1 MGGTGQ
7 SAGHGARKTPPRT
20 SAAQKKKP
28 QQTQQKPQQ
37 PPKPKAASDID
48 AMVGLASKSGTK
60 ADQDLADLIAKNYK
74 GVLIDDN
81 QNPFDTQRFFNGI
94 GWADQKPVI
103 VANEQALEDAKNRG
117 ETSGQYFYHTD
128 APYGNVTDAQDF
140 AKQFQGGGRQYLSA
154 GWHGDGTY
162 FSNDTDDSWD
172 YGGWNG
178 NAFQIK
184 GMLNKNAKVIQES
197 SLKRKMSAF
206 RRSHPAAAKQID
218 AMSEAYGGGDGKK
231 SIYAALFGYNVIQ
244 SKQGGCD
251 YLTVLNRAAVTV
263 ARKGFHHSDRGKSR
277 YSFKPVWKYT

>member
-48 AMVGLASKSGTK
+48 AMVALASKSGTK
-60 ADQDLADLIAKNYK
+60 ADQDLADLIAKNHK
-74 GVLIDDN
+74 GVAVDSN
-81 QNPFDTQRFFNGI
+81 QQAKDTQRFFNGI
-94 GWADQKPVI
+94 GWANQKPVV

-128 APYGNVTDAQDF
+128 APYGAVADAQDF
-140 AKQFQGGGRQYLSA
+140 AKQFLGGGRQFLSA

-162 FSNDTDDSWD
+162 FSNDESDSWD
-172 YGGWNG
+172 YGYGSNK
-178 NAFQIK
+178 AYQVK

-197 SLKRKMSAF
+197 TLMRKMSAF
-206 RRSHPAAAKQID
+206 RRSHPAAARQID
-218 AMSEAYGGGDGKK
+218 AMSSAWGDEEGKK

-244 SKQGGCD
+244 SLQGGHD
-251 YLTVLNRAAVTV
+251 YLTVLNRSAVTV
-263 ARKGFHHSDRGKSR
+263 ARKGFHHSDRSR
-277 YSFKPVWKYT
+277 SRFSYKPVWKYT

>member
-7 SAGHGARKTPPRT
+7 SAGHGARKAPPRT
-20 SAAQKKKP
+20 SAATKKKP
-28 QQTQQKPQQ
+28 QQTQQ
-37 PPKPKAASDID
+37 PKAASDID
-48 AMVGLASKSGTK
+48 AMTALAKKSGQK
-60 ADQDLADLIAKNYK
+60 ADQDLANLIAKNYK

-94 GWADQKPVI
+94 GWANQKPVV

-117 ETSGQYFYHTD
+117 EISGQYFYHTD

-140 AKQFQGGGRQYLSA
+140 AKQFLGGGRQYMSA

-172 YGGWNG
+172 YGGWRG
-178 NAFQIK
+178 KAFQIK
-184 GMLNKNAKVIQES
+184 GMLNNNAKVIQES
-197 SLKRKMSAF
+197 SLMRQITAF
-206 RRSHPAAAKQID
+206 KRSHPAAARQIA

-244 SKQGGCD
+244 SKQGGHD
-251 YLTVLNRAAVTV
+251 YLTILNRNAITV
-263 ARKGFHHSDRGKSR
+263 ARKGLHYGTVDNGDDN
-277 YSFKPVWKYT
+277 WKYQ